1 MAIIKIP
8 HFNDNYYEICSAL
21 SVIISINNK
30 IRSMTESV
38 VADLM
43 KDEIFDDDPEV
54 NASLYEQVLSYNREN
69 VEKANI
75 YSYIL
80 LACSSIEKTCHLLQS
95 DGLPPKR
102 KNEGY
107 GDYFKRVKVPQAMS
121 DTIVGNLNDLF
132 ALRHW
137 IAHRNGRTEL
147 QDLSKAE
154 KNAIKRANGAI
165 SIDNTYIII
174 SHEYIDNIIKTVD
187 LFMKQVAKLK
197 YE

>member
-69 VEKANI
+69 V
-75 YSYIL
+75 L
-80 LACSSIEKTCHLLQS
+80 
-95 DGLPPKR
+95 
-102 KNEGY
+102 
-107 GDYFKRVKVPQAMS
+107 VK
-121 DTIVGNLNDLF
+121 I
-132 ALRHW
+132 
-137 IAHRNGRTEL
+137 
-147 QDLSKAE
+147 
-154 KNAIKRANGAI
+154 
-165 SIDNTYIII
+165 
-174 SHEYIDNIIKTVD
+174 
-187 LFMKQVAKLK
+187 
-197 YE
+197 